1 MRNLFIC
8 HTQAQL
14 ILASGLALG
23 RFKDDKN
30 YLILFID
37 FGIKE
42 DLKLRLQSTFD
53 KVLFLQSIYPA
64 EFNTLR
70 AKIKWYPKD
79 WKLIK
84 RFLTEPQDRA
94 FAVCDWLLLVQ
105 KTLKLVYQANKDV
118 EFAWLEDGI
127 TAYYKDSDIHK
138 GLDRYRITM
147 DLRRFVIR
155 DLLGVGSFYDRDFS
169 EIGGLKPLK
178 KAYCCY
184 PAAVRE
190 PYKSNRV
197 LVEITEVEFTLGL
210 LSMYPK
216 SQIDIKPN
224 SIILVVDKL
233 DRYANPEI
241 VESSLRK
248 YISNCR
254 MEGKHIVC
262 KFHPRETQTW
272 DVFAGLEE
280 MDRSLGIESAYVSLA
295 DVKDTITIVGIKS
308 TGLMT
313 AKKLGFKTVSLFPL
327 CGECNDDLIRFYHYL
342 EIPLSGQ

>member
-30 YLILFID
+30 ILILFLD
-37 FGIKE
+37 FEIKD
-42 DLKLRLQSTFD
+42 DLKSRLQTTFH

-64 EFNTLR
+64 ENNTIK
-70 AKIKWYPKD
+70 AKLKWYPKD

-84 RFLTEPQDRA
+84 GFLTESVDRA

-105 KTLKLVYQANKDV
+105 KTLKLVYKANKSV
-118 EFAWLEDGI
+118 SFAWLEDGI
-127 TAYYKDSDIHK
+127 TAYYKDSNIHK
-138 GLDRYRITM
+138 GLDRYKITM
-147 DLRRFVIR
+147 ALRRFVIR
-155 DLLGVGSFYDRDFS
+155 DLLGIGPFYDRDFS
-169 EIGGLKPLK
+169 ETGGLKPLK
-178 KAYCCY
+178 TAYCCY

-197 LVEITEVEFTLGL
+197 LEEITDEEFTLGL

-224 SIILVVDKL
+224 SVVLVIDKL
-233 DRYANPEI
+233 DRYAHPEM

-248 YISNCR
+248 FINKCR
-254 MEGKHIVC
+254 AEGKHIVC
-262 KFHPRETQTW
+262 KFHPRETQSW
-272 DVFAGLEE
+272 GVFDGCDQL
-280 MDRSLGIESAYVSLA
+280 DKTVGIESAYVSLS
-295 DVKDTITIVGIKS
+295 DIKDSITISGVKS

-313 AKKLGFKTVSLFPL
+313 AKKLGYNTISLFPS
-327 CGECNDDLIRFYHYL
+327 CGEVNDNLITFYSALGITLY
-342 EIPLSGQ
+342 

>member
-30 YLILFID
+30 YLILFLD

-42 DLKLRLQSTFD
+42 GLKLRLQSNFD

-64 EFNTLR
+64 EFNTFK
-70 AKIKWYPKD
+70 AKIRWYPKD

-84 RFLTEPQDRA
+84 RFLTEPMDRA

-105 KTLKLVYQANKDV
+105 KTLKHVYQANKNV

-138 GLDRYRITM
+138 GLDKYSFTM
-147 DLRRFVIR
+147 ALRRFVIR
-155 DLLGVGSFYDRDFS
+155 DLLRVGAFYDRDFS
-169 EIGGLKPLK
+169 ETGGLKPLK

-184 PAAVRE
+184 PMAVRE
-190 PYKSNRV
+190 PYKSNRIV
-197 LVEITEVEFTLGL
+197 EEITDEEFSMGL

-216 SQIDIKPN
+216 YPLDVKPN
-224 SIILVVDKL
+224 SVILVIDKL
-233 DRYANPEI
+233 DRYANPEM
-241 VESSLRK
+241 VKSSLCEFINKSRK
-248 YISNCR
+248 
-254 MEGKHIVC
+254 EGKSVVC
-262 KFHPRETQTW
+262 KFHPRETENWEIFNGCTQLDKT
-272 DVFAGLEE
+272 V
-280 MDRSLGIESAYVSLA
+280 GIESAYVSLI
-295 DVKDTITIVGIKS
+295 DFKESITIVGIKS

-313 AKKLGFKTVSLFPL
+313 GKKLGYNVISLFSY
-327 CGECNDDLIRFYHYL
+327 CGESNSDLVSFYTSL
-342 EIPLSGQ
+342 GVKML